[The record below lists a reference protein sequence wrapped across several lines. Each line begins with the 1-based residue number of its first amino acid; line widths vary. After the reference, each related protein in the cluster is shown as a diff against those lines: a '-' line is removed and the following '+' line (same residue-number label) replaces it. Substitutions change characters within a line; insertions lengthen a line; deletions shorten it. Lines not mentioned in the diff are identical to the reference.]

1 MRHRFLLTFIFAGL
15 SLAMKAQTI
24 NYVEQNGSWIYVY
37 DDSNHKLCTKYVGN
51 SGSVVGWGGDY
62 WISRCGDWYY
72 LWTAKGTKY
81 KSLYAPNIGDI
92 VGVSSKTFVSRYN
105 KQWLYT
111 FDKNGKKIATKYSPK
126 K

>member
-1 MRHRFLLTFIFAGL
+1 MKHILLTFIFASLGL
-15 SLAMKAQTI
+15 VAGAQDI
-24 NYVEQNGSWIYVY
+24 SYIEQTDSWIYVY
-37 DDSNHKLCTKYVGN
+37 DDANRKLCSKYVGS
-51 SGSVVGWGGDY
+51 SGQVVGWGSDY
-62 WISRCGDWYY
+62 WVSRCGDWYY

-92 VGVSSKTFVSRYN
+92 VAVNSKTFVSRYN